1 MRALTILAV
10 QCFPVVLGFL
20 PAISMNPS
28 QKALGLDER
37 YHACQE
43 VVVKLDSLHDSF
55 PEITRLDCIGHITPD
70 RLTIWCLKISGNPFL
85 QEEAAILLLGNKHPD
100 ELLGGR
106 S

>member
-1 MRALTILAV
+1 MRVFTILAV

-20 PAISMNPS
+20 PAISVNPS

-43 VVVKLDSLHDSF
+43 VVVKLDSLHNSF
-55 PEITRLDCIGHITPD
+55 PEITRLDCIGPTTPD
-70 RLTIWCLKISGNPFL
+70 RLTIWCLKISGSPFL
-85 QEEAAILLLGNKHPD
+85 PEEVAILLLRGQRPD
-100 ELLGGR
+100 ELLGER